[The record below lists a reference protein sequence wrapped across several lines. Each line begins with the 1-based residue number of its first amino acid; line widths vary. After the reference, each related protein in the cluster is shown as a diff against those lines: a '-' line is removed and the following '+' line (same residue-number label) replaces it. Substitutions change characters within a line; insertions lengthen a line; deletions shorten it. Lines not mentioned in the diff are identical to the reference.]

1 MNNFKINNVSILI
14 LVLAILVTAAIT
26 YYITKNTTAS
36 QTGESSEAQPLY
48 WVAPMDP
55 NYRRDEPGKSPMG
68 MDLIPVYANNDD
80 SQRAN
85 PGAISISPDVVN
97 NIGVRTAPALMR
109 SLNEEIT
116 TVGYVQYDQDQ
127 LVHIHPRVEGW
138 VENLYIK
145 AAGDPVK
152 EGERLYDLYAPQL
165 VNAQEELLLAAN
177 RNNARL
183 IDAAKDRLRALQ
195 VGDEVID
202 NLISSGSVQQ
212 ALPFY
217 APRSGVIDNLNIRQ
231 GFFVKPDTTLM
242 SIGTI
247 EQVWLE
253 AEVYERQASLVKV
266 GQAVSVTLDYFPGK
280 SWQGVVDYVYPVLD
294 QDTRTLRLRVRI
306 DNPEEQLKPN
316 MFAQVTIHAGRDE
329 KFLVVPKEAV
339 IRTGSQNRVVL
350 ALSEGRF
357 KSVAVELGRMDDKY
371 IEIRNGIRAG
381 DEVVTS
387 AQFLLDSE
395 SSKTSDFRRMDHDES
410 ESQSMDMMD
419 HSSMDHGESGAQSMG
434 TMDHSNMDHSES
446 GPQSMDTM
454 DHSSMDHSE
463 SGPQSMNTMDHSDM
477 GHGAMNHSDMESP
490 VTGSE
495 PMNHDDM
502 DHSQHMEPGND

>member
-1 MNNFKINNVSILI
+1 
-14 LVLAILVTAAIT
+14 
-26 YYITKNTTAS
+26 
-36 QTGESSEAQPLY
+36 
-48 WVAPMDP
+48 
-55 NYRRDEPGKSPMG
+55 
-68 MDLIPVYANNDD
+68 
-80 SQRAN
+80 
-85 PGAISISPDVVN
+85 
-97 NIGVRTAPALMR
+97 
-109 SLNEEIT
+109 
-116 TVGYVQYDQDQ
+116 
-127 LVHIHPRVEGW
+127 
-138 VENLYIK
+138 
-145 AAGDPVK
+145 
-152 EGERLYDLYAPQL
+152 
-165 VNAQEELLLAAN
+165 
-177 RNNARL
+177 
-183 IDAAKDRLRALQ
+183 
-195 VGDEVID
+195 
-202 NLISSGSVQQ
+202 
-212 ALPFY
+212 
-217 APRSGVIDNLNIRQ
+217 
-231 GFFVKPDTTLM
+231 
-242 SIGTI
+242 
-247 EQVWLE
+247 
-253 AEVYERQASLVKV
+253 
-266 GQAVSVTLDYFPGK
+266 
-280 SWQGVVDYVYPVLD
+280 
-294 QDTRTLRLRVRI
+294 
-306 DNPEEQLKPN
+306 